1 MVELHGGTLLFQFL
15 NFFVLVAILAKFG
28 YKPLLAVMEERK
40 KKIEDDLRQAEEA
53 KGAAAA
59 LQEEYTQKLLD
70 ARKEAM
76 GIIEKATVQAE
87 TSADEILKDTQRLI
101 ERQKE
106 QAKAQIAQEREQAL
120 AAAKGEVV
128 GLSVT
133 MAEKILGKEINATID
148 DQLLQD
154 AIQAMDSKKVGLS

>member
-1 MVELHGGTLLFQFL
+1 MLHGGTLLFQFL

-40 KKIEDDLRQAEEA
+40 KRIEDDLRQAEEA

-133 MAEKILGKEINATID
+133 MAEKILGKEIDATID